1 MAKPV
6 VKVVKLPRLKKNHK
20 VLFLAGL
27 MLFSVLISVINS
39 GEDPITAPIDEPD
52 YIGSW
57 KGFKIFE
64 ENTSINTSIY
74 YLELQPGYSI
84 LMRADPREAEAVE
97 SPSSPSIYANI
108 YSSSTVFLL
117 FDPIDEGEVG
127 IAYAEMAKFLA
138 GRPFEY
144 VFATTEPYTD
154 EANRTYPFK
163 APFNTTD
170 DETVIFMR
178 IANDTKIE
186 MENRTITITGEDMW
200 DLATA
205 AAKVQLIMLRIM

>member
-1 MAKPV
+1 MAKLL
-6 VKVVKLPRLKKNHK
+6 KLKKNHQ
-20 VLFLAGL
+20 VLLLAGL

-39 GEDPITAPIDEPD
+39 GGDQTVVPTDEPE

-57 KGFKIFE
+57 KGFKIFA
-64 ENTSINTSIY
+64 ENTSANTSIY

-97 SPSSPSIYANI
+97 SPSSASLYANI
-108 YSSSTVFLL
+108 YSSSRVFLL
-117 FDPIDEGEVG
+117 FDPADEGEVG

-144 VFATTEPYTD
+144 IFATTEPYTD

-163 APFNTTD
+163 NPFNTTD
-170 DETVIFMR
+170 EESVIFMK
-178 IANDTKIE
+178 IENDTKIE
-186 MENRTITITGEDMW
+186 MVNRTITISGTDIW

>member
-6 VKVVKLPRLKKNHK
+6 VKVVRLPKLKKKHQ

-27 MLFSVLISVINS
+27 MLFSVLVSVSNT
-39 GEDPITAPIDEPD
+39 GDDPTTAPIDEPE

-57 KGFKIFE
+57 KGFKIFA

-84 LMRADPREAEAVE
+84 LMRADPRDAEAVE
-97 SPSSPSIYANI
+97 SPSSTSIYTNI
-108 YSSSTVFLL
+108 YSSSIVFLL

-154 EANRTYPFK
+154 SANRTYPFK
-163 APFNTTD
+163 RPFNTTD
-170 DETVIFMR
+170 DEAIIFMK
-178 IANDTKIE
+178 IANETKIE
-186 MENRTITITGEDMW
+186 LENRTITITGTDMW